1 MGRTKIGS
9 YPQYWLSQKSSP
21 FRWAFLQY
29 FIIFYCYHWLPNWHR
44 WGGRVATTEKIEWK
58 WGGSLWSYPKR
69 FKGNEKDGTVPGET
83 RRKIGV
89 SRQAI
94 TKWENGLASPEL
106 EKIVSLSECF
116 KVSTDYLLKDN
127 ITEPTPPQES
137 ALKGNKRMS
146 WRTWLGGSLF
156 GISALIIFVLWRL
169 SVRFPISGMTG
180 NGVHL
185 TGFSGFLGFH
195 GILHESYVIV
205 AIGIIGLILVI
216 TDFIRIKKN
225 NRWWPDN
232 AELILNWIGLFRLG
246 SIDLSVE
253 IHIFELRKGVMLPV
267 CRPFVWTGVWCTMQ
281 YLKKRIMLF
290 RCLYAPR
297 HTAYKT
303 KKSSLYGSMV
313 AGSIVLKAKSLHL
326 PKDAFSADFLI
337 NDLERSNLY
346 WVTDSAAFWFVL
358 DYLVTGVEHHHFRFV
373 FHKKQIGGNRG
384 AKLSQKRLCDKQK
397 QPKYRLSLS

>member
-1 MGRTKIGS
+1 MKLPEKIQRERKKMG
-9 YPQYWLSQKSSP
+9 LSQ
-21 FRWAFLQY
+21 
-29 FIIFYCYHWLPNWHR
+29 
-44 WGGRVATTEKIEWK
+44 EKLAE
-58 WGGSLWSYPKR
+58 
-69 FKGNEKDGTVPGET
+69 
-83 RRKIGV
+83 KIGV

-205 AIGIIGLILVI
+205 AIGIIGLILSPR
-216 TDFIRIKKN
+216 DAYRLMLKDY
-225 NRWWPDN
+225 PDVMD
-232 AELILNWIGLFRLG
+232 IGQMCEALG
-246 SIDLSVE
+246 VST
-253 IHIFELRKGVMLPV
+253 K
-267 CRPFVWTGVWCTMQ
+267 TGYKLLKDGKIE
-281 YLKKRIMLF
+281 YLKIGRAYRIPKAHIL
-290 RCLYAPR
+290 RY
-297 HTAYKT
+297 
-303 KKSSLYGSMV
+303 
-313 AGSIVLKAKSLHL
+313 LKITCSTFA
-326 PKDAFSADFLI
+326 
-337 NDLERSNLY
+337 E
-346 WVTDSAAFWFVL
+346 
-358 DYLVTGVEHHHFRFV
+358 
-373 FHKKQIGGNRG
+373 
-384 AKLSQKRLCDKQK
+384 
-397 QPKYRLSLS
+397 

>member
-1 MGRTKIGS
+1 MTTQLYLQKAEMQLSRGLEEKALESLLSALACQNRDTVSETQTRCLLGEYQFVHQQYVQAQEQFMKLPEKIQRERKKMG
-9 YPQYWLSQKSSP
+9 LSQ
-21 FRWAFLQY
+21 
-29 FIIFYCYHWLPNWHR
+29 
-44 WGGRVATTEKIEWK
+44 EKLAE
-58 WGGSLWSYPKR
+58 
-69 FKGNEKDGTVPGET
+69 
-83 RRKIGV
+83 KIGV

-225 NRWWPDN
+225 NR
-232 AELILNWIGLFRLG
+232 
-246 SIDLSVE
+246 
-253 IHIFELRKGVMLPV
+253 
-267 CRPFVWTGVWCTMQ
+267 
-281 YLKKRIMLF
+281 
-290 RCLYAPR
+290 
-297 HTAYKT
+297 
-303 KKSSLYGSMV
+303 
-313 AGSIVLKAKSLHL
+313 
-326 PKDAFSADFLI
+326 
-337 NDLERSNLY
+337 
-346 WVTDSAAFWFVL
+346 
-358 DYLVTGVEHHHFRFV
+358 
-373 FHKKQIGGNRG
+373 
-384 AKLSQKRLCDKQK
+384 
-397 QPKYRLSLS
+397 

>member
-1 MGRTKIGS
+1 M
-9 YPQYWLSQKSSP
+9 
-21 FRWAFLQY
+21 
-29 FIIFYCYHWLPNWHR
+29 
-44 WGGRVATTEKIEWK
+44 
-58 WGGSLWSYPKR
+58 
-69 FKGNEKDGTVPGET
+69 
-83 RRKIGV
+83 
-89 SRQAI
+89 
-94 TKWENGLASPEL
+94 ASPEL

-303 KKSSLYGSMV
+303 KKIIFIWKYGGREYCSKSEKPPPAKRCFFCGLFNKRLGAV
-313 AGSIVLKAKSLHL
+313 EFVLSYR
-326 PKDAFSADFLI
+326 FGRFLI
-337 NDLERSNLY
+337 CSRLLGHWCRAPPLPICFPQK
-346 WVTDSAAFWFVL
+346 T
-358 DYLVTGVEHHHFRFV
+358 
-373 FHKKQIGGNRG
+373 NRM
-384 AKLSQKRLCDKQK
+384 
-397 QPKYRLSLS
+397 